1 MYLVII
7 RAAIHGGFF
16 VELVSRPRV
25 LSHYSTELSDA
36 AHVYTLV

>member
-7 RAAIHGGFF
+7 RAAIHGRFL

-25 LSHYSTELSDA
+25 LSHYSIEISHA
-36 AHVYTLV
+36 AHIYTLV